1 MTLSA
6 FNKPTHSM
14 HLLKFKKPQLNTR
27 FVMNI
32 KFIKWLRPL
41 VQIHTYTCNNN
52 LILVLVSIFVSVS
65 VYQHYLPKCKG
76 KLTYPY
82 PYPYPYH
89 ARPHQQCWSFYRAK
103 IKFLSIYPLALVVL
117 LRQYE
122 LTRDKINKIEWNWNK
137 WSCGRQ
143 HHAMYHVPFHTSCT
157 AV

>member
-1 MTLSA
+1 
-6 FNKPTHSM
+6 M

-52 LILVLVSIFVSVS
+52 LILVLVSIFVPIS

-76 KLTYPY
+76 KLM
-82 PYPYPYH
+82 
-89 ARPHQQCWSFYRAK
+89 
-103 IKFLSIYPLALVVL
+103 YPLALVVL

-122 LTRDKINKIEWNWNK
+122 LTRDKNNKQK
-137 WSCGRQ
+137 
-143 HHAMYHVPFHTSCT
+143 
-157 AV
+157 